1 MNTTIAQ
8 QIANEGGVEAYLHAQ
23 QHKSLLR
30 FLTCGSVD
38 DGKSTL
44 IGRLLHDTRQ
54 IYEDQLS
61 SLHNDSKRHGTQ
73 GEKLDLAL
81 LVDGLQAER
90 EQGITI
96 DVAYRYFSTEK
107 RKFIIADTPGH
118 EQYTRNM
125 ATGASTCDLAILLID
140 ARKGVLDQTRRHSFI
155 STLLGIKHLVVAV
168 NKMDLVEFSEA
179 RFNEIREA
187 YLTFAEQLPGN
198 LDIRFVPLS
207 ALEGDNVASQSANM
221 PWYSGPTLLEVL
233 ETVEIQRVV
242 ESQPLRFPVQYVNR
256 PNLDFRGFSGTV
268 ASGTVQVGQ
277 RLKVLP
283 SGVES
288 SVARIVTFDGDL
300 QEAAAGEAIT
310 IVLKDEIDIS
320 RGDLLV
326 DAQAT
331 LPAVQ
336 SASIDVV
343 WMAEQTL
350 TPGQSYDIKIAGK
363 KTRARVDAIRYQ
375 VDINN
380 LTQREV
386 ESLPL
391 NGIGLVELT
400 FDEPLVLDPYQQ
412 NPVLHNDSKRHGT
425 QGEKLDLALLV
436 DGLQA
441 EREQGITIDVAYR
454 YFSTEKRKFIIA
466 DTPGHEQYTRNMAT
480 GASTCDLAILLIDAR
495 KGVLDQTRRHSFIST
510 LLGIKHLVVAVNK
523 MDLVEFS
530 EARFNEIR
538 EDYLTFAEQLPGNLD
553 IRFVPLSALEGD
565 NVASQSANIPWYSG
579 PTLLEVLET
588 VEIQRVVE
596 SQPLRFPVQYVNRPN
611 LDFRGFSGTVASGT
625 VTVGQRLKVLPSG
638 VESSVARIVTF
649 DGDLQEAAAGEAI
662 TLVLKDEIDI
672 SRGDL
677 LVDAQASLPA
687 VQSAS
692 IDVVWMAEQPLTP
705 GQSYDIKIA
714 GKKTRARV
722 DAIRYQ
728 VDINN
733 LTQREV
739 ESLPLNGIGLV
750 ELTFDEPL
758 VLDPY
763 QQNPVTG
770 GLIFI
775 DRLTNVTVGAGM
787 VNEPHLQASTS
798 ASQYSA
804 FELELNQLIRKHFP
818 HWDARDL
825 LGGK

>member
-61 SLHNDSKRHGTQ
+61 TLHNDSKRHGTQ

-168 NKMDLVEFSEA
+168 NKMDLVDFSEET
-179 RFNEIREA
+179 FDNIRQD
-187 YLTFAEQLPGN
+187 YLTFAGQLPGN

-207 ALEGDNVASQSANM
+207 ALEGDNVASQSEKM
-221 PWYSGPTLLEVL
+221 PWYSGPTLLEML

-242 ESQPLRFPVQYVNR
+242 DTQPMRFPVQYVNR
-256 PNLDFRGFSGTV
+256 PNLDFRGFSGTL
-268 ASGTVQVGQ
+268 ASGVVKVGQ
-277 RLKVLP
+277 RIKVLP

-288 SVARIVTFDGDL
+288 SIARIVTFDGDL
-300 QEAAAGEAIT
+300 QEAG
-310 IVLKDEIDIS
+310 
-320 RGDLLV
+320 
-326 DAQAT
+326 
-331 LPAVQ
+331 
-336 SASIDVV
+336 
-343 WMAEQTL
+343 
-350 TPGQSYDIKIAGK
+350 
-363 KTRARVDAIRYQ
+363 
-375 VDINN
+375 
-380 LTQREV
+380 
-386 ESLPL
+386 
-391 NGIGLVELT
+391 
-400 FDEPLVLDPYQQ
+400 
-412 NPVLHNDSKRHGT
+412 
-425 QGEKLDLALLV
+425 
-436 DGLQA
+436 
-441 EREQGITIDVAYR
+441 
-454 YFSTEKRKFIIA
+454 
-466 DTPGHEQYTRNMAT
+466 
-480 GASTCDLAILLIDAR
+480 
-495 KGVLDQTRRHSFIST
+495 
-510 LLGIKHLVVAVNK
+510 
-523 MDLVEFS
+523 
-530 EARFNEIR
+530 
-538 EDYLTFAEQLPGNLD
+538 
-553 IRFVPLSALEGD
+553 
-565 NVASQSANIPWYSG
+565 
-579 PTLLEVLET
+579 
-588 VEIQRVVE
+588 
-596 SQPLRFPVQYVNRPN
+596 
-611 LDFRGFSGTVASGT
+611 
-625 VTVGQRLKVLPSG
+625 
-638 VESSVARIVTF
+638 
-649 DGDLQEAAAGEAI
+649 AGEAI

-677 LVDAQASLPA
+677 ILDAQETLPA

-692 IDVVWMAEQPLTP
+692 LDVVWMAEQPLQP
-705 GQSYDIKIA
+705 GQSYDIKVT

-722 DAIRYQ
+722 DGIHYQ

-733 LTQREV
+733 LTQRQV
-739 ESLPLNGIGLV
+739 ETLPLNGIGLV
-750 ELTFDEPL
+750 DLTFDEPL
-758 VLDPY
+758 TLDAY

-770 GLIFI
+770 GIIFI
-775 DRLTNVTVGAGM
+775 DRLSNVTVGAGM
-787 VNEPHLQASTS
+787 VREVHIQQQASTS
-798 ASQYSA
+798 EFSA

-818 HWDARDL
+818 HWGARDL

>member
-8 QIANEGGVEAYLHAQ
+8 QIADEGGVEAYLHAQ

-168 NKMDLVEFSEA
+168 NKMDLVDFSEDK
-179 RFNEIREA
+179 FNEIRES

-207 ALEGDNVASQSANM
+207 ALEGDNVASQSASM

-233 ETVEIQRVV
+233 ETVELRRSV
-242 ESQPLRFPVQYVNR
+242 ETQPLRFPVQYVNR
-256 PNLDFRGFSGTV
+256 PNLDFRGFSGTIAGGSV
-268 ASGTVQVGQ
+268 SVGQ

-288 SVARIVTFDGDL
+288 AVTRIVTFDGDL
-300 QEAAAGEAIT
+300 QEAGAGEAVT
-310 IVLKDEIDIS
+310 LVLKDEIDIS

-326 DAQAT
+326 DASDA

-343 WMAEQTL
+343 WMAEQAL
-350 TPGQSYDIKIAGK
+350 SVGQSYDIKIAGK
-363 KTRARVDAIRYQ
+363 KTRARVDAIQYQ
-375 VDINN
+375 VDINT
-380 LTQREV
+380 LAQHSVAE
-386 ESLPL
+386 LPL
-391 NGIGLVELT
+391 NGIGLVDFT
-400 FDEPLVLDPYQQ
+400 FDEPLVLDQ
-412 NPVLHNDSKRHGT
+412 
-425 QGEKLDLALLV
+425 
-436 DGLQA
+436 
-441 EREQGITIDVAYR
+441 
-454 YFSTEKRKFIIA
+454 
-466 DTPGHEQYTRNMAT
+466 
-480 GASTCDLAILLIDAR
+480 
-495 KGVLDQTRRHSFIST
+495 
-510 LLGIKHLVVAVNK
+510 
-523 MDLVEFS
+523 
-530 EARFNEIR
+530 
-538 EDYLTFAEQLPGNLD
+538 
-553 IRFVPLSALEGD
+553 
-565 NVASQSANIPWYSG
+565 
-579 PTLLEVLET
+579 
-588 VEIQRVVE
+588 
-596 SQPLRFPVQYVNRPN
+596 
-611 LDFRGFSGTVASGT
+611 
-625 VTVGQRLKVLPSG
+625 
-638 VESSVARIVTF
+638 
-649 DGDLQEAAAGEAI
+649 
-662 TLVLKDEIDI
+662 
-672 SRGDL
+672 
-677 LVDAQASLPA
+677 
-687 VQSAS
+687 
-692 IDVVWMAEQPLTP
+692 
-705 GQSYDIKIA
+705 
-714 GKKTRARV
+714 
-722 DAIRYQ
+722 
-728 VDINN
+728 
-733 LTQREV
+733 
-739 ESLPLNGIGLV
+739 
-750 ELTFDEPL
+750 
-758 VLDPY
+758 Y

-770 GLIFI
+770 GLIII
-775 DRLTNVTVGAGM
+775 DRLSNVTVGAGM
-787 VNEPHLQASTS
+787 VHEPHEQSTAVPS
-798 ASQYSA
+798 EFSA
-804 FELELNQLIRKHFP
+804 FELELNALVRKHFP
-818 HWDARDL
+818 HWGARDL

>member
-1 MNTTIAQ
+1 MGDINGDA
-8 QIANEGGVEAYLHAQ
+8 L
-23 QHKSLLR
+23 
-30 FLTCGSVD
+30 
-38 DGKSTL
+38 
-44 IGRLLHDTRQ
+44 
-54 IYEDQLS
+54 
-61 SLHNDSKRHGTQ
+61 
-73 GEKLDLAL
+73 LAL
-81 LVDGLQAER
+81 GLQAIHQQRQIQFLALSTVTLAVIVQGR
-90 EQGITI
+90 ELI
-96 DVAYRYFSTEK
+96 
-107 RKFIIADTPGH
+107 FI
-118 EQYTRNM
+118 N
-125 ATGASTCDLAILLID
+125 
-140 ARKGVLDQTRRHSFI
+140 
-155 STLLGIKHLVVAV
+155 
-168 NKMDLVEFSEA
+168 
-179 RFNEIREA
+179 
-187 YLTFAEQLPGN
+187 
-198 LDIRFVPLS
+198 
-207 ALEGDNVASQSANM
+207 
-221 PWYSGPTLLEVL
+221 
-233 ETVEIQRVV
+233 
-242 ESQPLRFPVQYVNR
+242 
-256 PNLDFRGFSGTV
+256 
-268 ASGTVQVGQ
+268 
-277 RLKVLP
+277 
-283 SGVES
+283 
-288 SVARIVTFDGDL
+288 
-300 QEAAAGEAIT
+300 
-310 IVLKDEIDIS
+310 
-320 RGDLLV
+320 
-326 DAQAT
+326 
-331 LPAVQ
+331 
-336 SASIDVV
+336 
-343 WMAEQTL
+343 
-350 TPGQSYDIKIAGK
+350 
-363 KTRARVDAIRYQ
+363 
-375 VDINN
+375 
-380 LTQREV
+380 
-386 ESLPL
+386 
-391 NGIGLVELT
+391 
-400 FDEPLVLDPYQQ
+400 
-412 NPVLHNDSKRHGT
+412 
-425 QGEKLDLALLV
+425 LALLV

-538 EDYLTFAEQLPGNLD
+538 EDYLTFAEQLPGKLD

-565 NVASQSANIPWYSG
+565 NVATQSDKMPWYSG

-588 VEIQRVVE
+588 VDIQREVE

-638 VESSVARIVTF
+638 VESNVARIVTF
-649 DGDLQEAAAGEAI
+649 DGDLPQAGAGEAI
-662 TLVLKDEIDI
+662 TIVLKDEIDI

-677 LVDAQASLPA
+677 LVDAEASLPA

-692 IDVVWMAEQPLTP
+692 IDVVWMAEQALSP
-705 GQSYDIKIA
+705 GQSYDIKVA

-739 ESLPLNGIGLV
+739 ETLPLNGIGLV

-763 QQNPVTG
+763 QNNPVTG

-775 DRLTNVTVGAGM
+775 DRLSNVTVGAGM
-787 VNEPHLQASTS
+787 VNEPHLQVQAPT
-798 ASQYSA
+798 SQYSA

>member
-155 STLLGIKHLVVAV
+155 STLLGIKHLVVAI

-179 RFNEIREA
+179 RFNEIRED

-300 QEAAAGEAIT
+300 
-310 IVLKDEIDIS
+310 
-320 RGDLLV
+320 
-326 DAQAT
+326 
-331 LPAVQ
+331 P
-336 SASIDVV
+336 
-343 WMAEQTL
+343 
-350 TPGQSYDIKIAGK
+350 
-363 KTRARVDAIRYQ
+363 
-375 VDINN
+375 
-380 LTQREV
+380 
-386 ESLPL
+386 
-391 NGIGLVELT
+391 
-400 FDEPLVLDPYQQ
+400 
-412 NPVLHNDSKRHGT
+412 
-425 QGEKLDLALLV
+425 
-436 DGLQA
+436 
-441 EREQGITIDVAYR
+441 
-454 YFSTEKRKFIIA
+454 
-466 DTPGHEQYTRNMAT
+466 
-480 GASTCDLAILLIDAR
+480 
-495 KGVLDQTRRHSFIST
+495 
-510 LLGIKHLVVAVNK
+510 
-523 MDLVEFS
+523 
-530 EARFNEIR
+530 
-538 EDYLTFAEQLPGNLD
+538 
-553 IRFVPLSALEGD
+553 
-565 NVASQSANIPWYSG
+565 
-579 PTLLEVLET
+579 
-588 VEIQRVVE
+588 
-596 SQPLRFPVQYVNRPN
+596 
-611 LDFRGFSGTVASGT
+611 
-625 VTVGQRLKVLPSG
+625 
-638 VESSVARIVTF
+638 
-649 DGDLQEAAAGEAI
+649 
-662 TLVLKDEIDI
+662 
-672 SRGDL
+672 
-677 LVDAQASLPA
+677 VDAQASLPA

>member
-168 NKMDLVEFSEA
+168 NKMDLVNFSEEK
-179 RFNEIREA
+179 FNEIRES

-207 ALEGDNVASQSANM
+207 ALEGDNVASQSVSM

-233 ETVEIQRVV
+233 ETVEIQRDVDT
-242 ESQPLRFPVQYVNR
+242 QPMRFPVQYVNR
-256 PNLDFRGFSGTV
+256 PNLDFRGFSGTI
-268 ASGTVQVGQ
+268 ASGSVRVDQ
-277 RLKVLP
+277 RVKVLP

-288 SVARIVTFDGDL
+288 AITRIVTFDGDL
-300 QEAAAGEAIT
+300 QEAGAGEA
-310 IVLKDEIDIS
+310 V
-320 RGDLLV
+320 
-326 DAQAT
+326 
-331 LPAVQ
+331 
-336 SASIDVV
+336 
-343 WMAEQTL
+343 
-350 TPGQSYDIKIAGK
+350 
-363 KTRARVDAIRYQ
+363 
-375 VDINN
+375 
-380 LTQREV
+380 
-386 ESLPL
+386 
-391 NGIGLVELT
+391 
-400 FDEPLVLDPYQQ
+400 
-412 NPVLHNDSKRHGT
+412 
-425 QGEKLDLALLV
+425 
-436 DGLQA
+436 
-441 EREQGITIDVAYR
+441 
-454 YFSTEKRKFIIA
+454 
-466 DTPGHEQYTRNMAT
+466 
-480 GASTCDLAILLIDAR
+480 
-495 KGVLDQTRRHSFIST
+495 
-510 LLGIKHLVVAVNK
+510 
-523 MDLVEFS
+523 
-530 EARFNEIR
+530 
-538 EDYLTFAEQLPGNLD
+538 
-553 IRFVPLSALEGD
+553 
-565 NVASQSANIPWYSG
+565 
-579 PTLLEVLET
+579 
-588 VEIQRVVE
+588 
-596 SQPLRFPVQYVNRPN
+596 
-611 LDFRGFSGTVASGT
+611 
-625 VTVGQRLKVLPSG
+625 
-638 VESSVARIVTF
+638 
-649 DGDLQEAAAGEAI
+649 

-677 LVDAQASLPA
+677 LVDAQESLPA
-687 VQSAS
+687 VQSAAV
-692 IDVVWMAEQPLTP
+692 DVVWMAEQPLSP

-722 DAIRYQ
+722 DGIQYQ

-733 LTQREV
+733 LAQHSVAE
-739 ESLPLNGIGLV
+739 LPLNGIGLV
-750 ELTFDEPL
+750 DFTFDEPL
-758 VLDPY
+758 VLDEY

-770 GLIFI
+770 GLIII

-787 VNEPHLQASTS
+787 VREPKAQASAVPS
-798 ASQYSA
+798 EFSA
-804 FELELNQLIRKHFP
+804 FELELNALVRKHFP
-818 HWDARDL
+818 HWGARDL

>member
-168 NKMDLVEFSEA
+168 NKMDLVNFSEEK
-179 RFNEIREA
+179 FNEIRES

-207 ALEGDNVASQSANM
+207 ALEGDNVASQSVSM

-233 ETVEIQRVV
+233 ETVEIQRDVDT
-242 ESQPLRFPVQYVNR
+242 QPMRFPVQYVNR
-256 PNLDFRGFSGTV
+256 PNLDFRGFSGTI
-268 ASGTVQVGQ
+268 ASGSVRVDQ
-277 RLKVLP
+277 RVKVLP

-288 SVARIVTFDGDL
+288 AIARIVTFDGDL
-300 QEAAAGEAIT
+300 QEAGAGEA
-310 IVLKDEIDIS
+310 V
-320 RGDLLV
+320 
-326 DAQAT
+326 
-331 LPAVQ
+331 
-336 SASIDVV
+336 
-343 WMAEQTL
+343 
-350 TPGQSYDIKIAGK
+350 
-363 KTRARVDAIRYQ
+363 
-375 VDINN
+375 
-380 LTQREV
+380 
-386 ESLPL
+386 
-391 NGIGLVELT
+391 
-400 FDEPLVLDPYQQ
+400 
-412 NPVLHNDSKRHGT
+412 
-425 QGEKLDLALLV
+425 
-436 DGLQA
+436 
-441 EREQGITIDVAYR
+441 
-454 YFSTEKRKFIIA
+454 
-466 DTPGHEQYTRNMAT
+466 
-480 GASTCDLAILLIDAR
+480 
-495 KGVLDQTRRHSFIST
+495 
-510 LLGIKHLVVAVNK
+510 
-523 MDLVEFS
+523 
-530 EARFNEIR
+530 
-538 EDYLTFAEQLPGNLD
+538 
-553 IRFVPLSALEGD
+553 
-565 NVASQSANIPWYSG
+565 
-579 PTLLEVLET
+579 
-588 VEIQRVVE
+588 
-596 SQPLRFPVQYVNRPN
+596 
-611 LDFRGFSGTVASGT
+611 
-625 VTVGQRLKVLPSG
+625 
-638 VESSVARIVTF
+638 
-649 DGDLQEAAAGEAI
+649 

-677 LVDAQASLPA
+677 LVDAQESLPA
-687 VQSAS
+687 VQSAAV
-692 IDVVWMAEQPLTP
+692 DVVWMAEQPLSP

-722 DAIRYQ
+722 DGIQYQ

-733 LTQREV
+733 LAQHSVTE
-739 ESLPLNGIGLV
+739 LPLNGIGLV
-750 ELTFDEPL
+750 DFTFDEPL
-758 VLDPY
+758 VLDEY

-770 GLIFI
+770 GLIII

-787 VNEPHLQASTS
+787 VREPKSQANVAPSEFST
-798 ASQYSA
+798 
-804 FELELNQLIRKHFP
+804 FELELNALVRKHFP
-818 HWDARDL
+818 HWGARDL